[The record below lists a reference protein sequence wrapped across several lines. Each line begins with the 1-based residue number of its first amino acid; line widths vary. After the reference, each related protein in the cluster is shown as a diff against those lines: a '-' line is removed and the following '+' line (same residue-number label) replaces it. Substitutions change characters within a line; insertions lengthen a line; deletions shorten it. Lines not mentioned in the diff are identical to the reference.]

1 MCALLIVFDWRKIY
15 FTLLSWTYALTRC
28 RMSIKYLLLAEI
40 LLSIIKTEIY
50 LMFIIYFYWN
60 WNWIDCKNQGHF
72 HHLHFSFM
80 QEILT
85 IILWEICRWQDL
97 QIIGKFYAHWAHT
110 FAIPIPIAFLSTFC
124 SFHFFIFVEIVDTS
138 WRVGS
143 VGILYLDLDT
153 VQNVKKS

>member
-15 FTLLSWTYALTRC
+15 FTLLLSQTWC
-28 RMSIKYLLLAEI
+28 RMSIKCLLLAGI
-40 LLSIIKTEIY
+40 FLTVFKTEIY
-50 LMFIIYFYWN
+50 FDVIIYTFPG
-60 WNWIDCKNQGHF
+60 IGTVLIGKNQGHF

-124 SFHFFIFVEIVDTS
+124 SFHFFIFVEIVDMS
-138 WRVGS
+138 WGVGS